1 MSEKSYPAWGP
12 QSCTDPACWYII
24 ANPAARRGAMGRAWP
39 DIERIFQELEIPFTV
54 RFTEYRGHAMQLAED
69 AVLAGAGRIMAIGGD
84 GTNHETVHGLFT
96 QQHRSPVDI
105 TYALLPFG
113 TGNDWARQYQL
124 PFEPRARLQRLV
136 QPETVL
142 QDIGLVEYTRDGA
155 THRRYFVNVA
165 GMAYDGFITWKL
177 LKRPARNK
185 TSYLLA
191 VGRYLMEYVPSK
203 ARIIFNGRTVEDE
216 FYTINI
222 GLCRYSG
229 GGMQLVPHAVP
240 DDGLLALTF
249 ARKLP
254 KLEVLL
260 QSGRFYKG
268 TLLEHPRIEGY
279 QTDRVRVE
287 ASGSDPCLVEAD
299 GEFLGHTPVE
309 FSLLPAALKL
319 AL

>member
-1 MSEKSYPAWGP
+1 MLKNDRADWPIQTPAEP
-12 QSCTDPACWYII
+12 KCWYVI
-24 ANPAARRGAMGRAWP
+24 ANPAAQRGAMGRAWP
-39 DIERIFQELEIPFTV
+39 TVERIFHELDLHFTV
-54 RFTEYRGHAMQLAED
+54 RFTEYRGHAMRLAEE
-69 AVLAGAGRIMAIGGD
+69 AVLAGAEKIMAIGGD
-84 GTNHETVHGLFT
+84 GTNHEVVHGLFT
-96 QQHRSPVDI
+96 QQHRPPIQI

-113 TGNDWARQYQL
+113 TGNDWARQYRL
-124 PFEPRARLQRLV
+124 PFDPRARLQRLV
-136 QPETVL
+136 QPETVV
-142 QDIGLVEYTRDGA
+142 QDIGLVEYTLDGG

-165 GMAYDGFITWKL
+165 GMAYDGFISSKL
-177 LKRPARNK
+177 LKNPARNK

-191 VGRYLMEYVPSK
+191 VARYLLEYVPSK
-203 ARIIFNGRTVEDE
+203 ACIMFNGRKVEDE
-216 FYTINI
+216 FYTINV

-229 GGMQLVPHAVP
+229 GGMQLVPHAIP

-287 ASGSDPCLVEAD
+287 AIGSDPCLVEAD

>member
-1 MSEKSYPAWGP
+1 MLKKDRAEWPIQTPSEPKR
-12 QSCTDPACWYII
+12 WYVI
-24 ANPAARRGAMGRAWP
+24 ANPAAQRGAMGRSWP
-39 DIERIFQELEIPFTV
+39 AIERIFHELELPFTV
-54 RFTEYRGHAMQLAED
+54 RFTEYRGHAMQLAAE
-69 AVLAGAGRIMAIGGD
+69 AVLAGAEKMMAIGGD
-84 GTNHETVHGLFT
+84 GTNHEVVHGLFT
-96 QQHRSPVDI
+96 QQHRPPI
-105 TYALLPFG
+105 QLTYALLPFG

-124 PFEPRARLQRLV
+124 PFDPRARLQRLV
-136 QPETVL
+136 QPETVV
-142 QDIGLVEYTRDGA
+142 QDIGLVEYTLDGG

-165 GMAYDGFITWKL
+165 GMAYDGFISWKL
-177 LKRPARNK
+177 LKNPARNK

-191 VGRYLMEYVPSK
+191 VGRYLLEYVPSK
-203 ARIIFNGRTVEDE
+203 ARIVFNGRNVEDE
-216 FYTINI
+216 FYTINV

-279 QTDRVRVE
+279 QTGCVRVE
-287 ASGSDPCLVEAD
+287 AADGEPCLVEAD

-309 FSLLPAALKL
+309 FSIIPAALKL

>member
-1 MSEKSYPAWGP
+1 
-12 QSCTDPACWYII
+12 
-24 ANPAARRGAMGRAWP
+24 MGRAWP
-39 DIERIFQELEIPFTV
+39 DIERNFHDLEIPFTV
-54 RFTEYRGHAMQLAED
+54 QFTEYRGHAMQLAGE
-69 AVLAGAGRIMAIGGD
+69 AVLAGAQRIMAIGGD
-84 GTNHETVHGLFT
+84 GTNHETVHGLFS
-96 QQHRSPVDI
+96 QQHRPPEKI

-124 PFEPRARLQRLV
+124 PFEPRERLQRLV
-136 QPETVL
+136 QPRTVM
-142 QDIGLVEYTRDGA
+142 QDIGIVEYCSDGA
-155 THRRYFVNVA
+155 TKKRYFVNVA

-287 ASGSDPCLVEAD
+287 ASGIDPCLVEAD